1 MEWELLR
8 SLPPEEVRRVLGSAR
23 RRRFAKREVLFHEG
37 DPATTLHLIARGRVA
52 VRVTTP
58 RGDVA
63 TLEVLAAGSAV
74 GEQALVSGNHLR
86 MATVVA
92 LERTE
97 TLVIDDRAF
106 AILRAE
112 HPPIADAVNRLL
124 ATRIGK
130 LDARLLE
137 ALYLPADTRVFRRLL
152 ELAETYGEVVPLTQ
166 EDLAGMAGTT
176 RATVNRLLRKE
187 EQTGSVALCRG
198 QIEILDRVAL
208 ARRAR

>member
-1 MEWELLR
+1 MEWELLQ
-8 SLPPEEVRRVLGSAR
+8 SLPQDEVRRVLASAH

-37 DPATTLHLIARGRVA
+37 DPAASLHLIARGRVA

-63 TLEVLAAGSAV
+63 TLDVLVAGAV
-74 GEQALVSGNHLR
+74 AGEQALISGRHRR

-97 TLVIDDRAF
+97 TLVIEESVF
-106 AILRAE
+106 AALRDA
-112 HPPIADAVNRLL
+112 HPSIAAAVNRLL
-124 ATRIGK
+124 AARIGR

-137 ALYLPADTRVFRRLL
+137 ALYLPADTRLFRRLL
-152 ELAETYGEVVPLTQ
+152 ELTEIYGEVVPLTQ

-176 RATVNRLLRKE
+176 RATVNRLVRKE
-187 EQTGSVALCRG
+187 ELAGWLAVCRG
-198 QIEILDRVAL
+198 QIKILDHASL
-208 ARRAR
+208 FRRAR